1 MLQVQCRPLGDGEED
16 GGRGW
21 AMGLRYLYT
30 LGETQSL
37 PLACF
42 CEPDISFRSSRSSH
56 AKVCLSHS
64 KIIIHCNP
72 LCSLKDLRHKTGTRI
87 GDNLIVYYVM
97 IFLLDMKRKSAQ
109 QWDCRSA
116 KVVA

>member
-56 AKVCLSHS
+56 AKVFLSHS

-72 LCSLKDLRHKTGTRI
+72 LCSLKDLRHKNRRQLNCI
-87 GDNLIVYYVM
+87 LCYD
-97 IFLLDMKRKSAQ
+97 FLLDMKRKSAQ